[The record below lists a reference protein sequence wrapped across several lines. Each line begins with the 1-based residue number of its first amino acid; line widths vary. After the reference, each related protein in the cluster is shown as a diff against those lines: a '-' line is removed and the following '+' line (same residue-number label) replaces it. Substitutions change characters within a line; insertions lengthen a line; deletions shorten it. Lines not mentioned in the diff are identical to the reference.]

1 MNGVIET
8 VNGKTSTTT
17 GSGETGNSTAE
28 ITTLYD
34 LMASMQD
41 QAPRQE
47 QDAIVPT
54 VFSWLQSGRV
64 KFLRQPSHVL
74 HRYT

>member
-1 MNGVIET
+1 MNGV
-8 VNGKTSTTT
+8 
-17 GSGETGNSTAE
+17 SGTLEHRASDTATRGEDGYAATE

-47 QDAIVPT
+47 QDFIVPT
-54 VFSWLQSGRV
+54 VLSWLKSGRV
-64 KFLRQPSHVL
+64 KFLRQASNVL
-74 HRYT
+74 PGLT